1 MRTRRNGDFT
11 MTKPARIVDA
21 HQHPFWHNRDDR
33 GLVRDLDD
41 HGIAYAWLLTWEIPP
56 DTHDPANDRTL
67 SPVAARGDGTHAGI
81 LLRDIL
87 TARDRYPD
95 RFLAGYCPDP
105 TRVNAP
111 DLLRAAASIHGVRVC
126 GEWKYR
132 VLLDDPRCLELFRAA
147 GELGLPVTVHIDV
160 PYLPGPDG
168 KPVYQP
174 KWYGGTVANL
184 ERALQ
189 ACPSTVF
196 LGHAPGFWREISA
209 DADTDPAPYPKGP
222 VPAPG
227 RLYRLF
233 DTCPNLYG
241 DLSANSGRNAL
252 SRDPVNGRAFLLRY
266 ADRLLFARDNYGQ
279 DLHQFLQTLDL
290 PQDVAEKIY
299 FRNAEKLVPA
309 GR

>member
-21 HQHPFWHNRDDR
+21 HQHPFWHNRDDH

-56 DTHDPANDRTL
+56 DTHDPAT
-67 SPVAARGDGTHAGI
+67 
-81 LLRDIL
+81 
-87 TARDRYPD
+87 
-95 RFLAGYCPDP
+95 
-105 TRVNAP
+105 
-111 DLLRAAASIHGVRVC
+111 
-126 GEWKYR
+126 
-132 VLLDDPRCLELFRAA
+132 
-147 GELGLPVTVHIDV
+147 
-160 PYLPGPDG
+160 
-168 KPVYQP
+168 
-174 KWYGGTVANL
+174 
-184 ERALQ
+184 
-189 ACPSTVF
+189 
-196 LGHAPGFWREISA
+196 
-209 DADTDPAPYPKGP
+209 YPKGP
-222 VPAPG
+222 IPAHG

-252 SRDPVNGRAFLLRY
+252 SRDPANGRAFLLRY

-299 FRNAEKLVPA
+299 FRNAEGLVPA